1 MGGQMK
7 VPSGM
12 TEQQLLDHR
21 KQHLE
26 LHENKCVLVA
36 YYSDS
41 LLHLILANQYDAEL
55 QRRGI
60 K

>member
-1 MGGQMK
+1 MK